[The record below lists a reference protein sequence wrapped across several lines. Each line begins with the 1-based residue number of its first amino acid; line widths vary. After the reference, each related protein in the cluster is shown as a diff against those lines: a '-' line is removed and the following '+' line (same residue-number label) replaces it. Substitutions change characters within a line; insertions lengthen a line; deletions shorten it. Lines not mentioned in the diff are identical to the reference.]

1 MEPNLGRKPWRS
13 VKAPGRRVSAFGQV
27 PGPSLSPA
35 SHTQCLAIPIT
46 KIIFCTASLHI
57 AIVIIIACSWIYS
70 YEASYMVSL

>member
-13 VKAPGRRVSAFGQV
+13 VKAPGRRVSASGQV

-35 SHTQCLAIPIT
+35 SHSIPIT

-57 AIVIIIACSWIYS
+57 AIVIIITCSWIYS